1 MDVPPDIGLTFT
13 HSGLAESLSGV
24 VREYFDQD
32 QRKHRTCGSVVDIDN
47 QPGTGECHDDDDDE
61 NDDDNDS
68 GDEIDKSV
76 SQITINSPVV
86 QSRLKEFLS
95 HQPSNSPNNN
105 TVSVLGNGAHVDVSV
120 TAYSDD
126 DQCDSCI
133 KLRDCDCLKKFEKKK
148 ITEHR
153 LNMQELDK
161 NEKDLVIM
169 GQLQA
174 CGLSKGNTTRTGDRK
189 RHRFSYQFENESIC
203 VDCYIYINNIS
214 IKYLKNLRKHI
225 YTNGILP
232 RRHGNAGRAPHNAL
246 TYEDSQNIVQ
256 FIIGYADRYGMP
268 QPAARGVTDVVPPI
282 YLPAQD
288 TYDSVY
294 NKYQDV
300 AKEMNFRGVTEPCF
314 RNVWKQCVPHIQF
327 VRLRTDVCHVC
338 EKHRKSIQEAV
349 TEDEKL
355 QISESFAKH
364 IQYAQL
370 ERDYY
375 KTRCKAAEEEQ
386 KCGNLEEK
394 KNVHYTFDF
403 AQSVLV
409 PGHVRQ
415 EGALYYKLPFKV
427 NWFGILNDGKPAM
440 YNYIFSEAQAMSVDN
455 ENSHSSSS
463 VVSMFDH
470 FLTMYG
476 EGEKK
481 CFINCDNCG
490 GQNKNQTVIA
500 YFCWR
505 TMLGYH
511 DEINLHFMQPYHAR
525 CQIDAM
531 FGLGRQKLRKND
543 LDSVSQV
550 ADVLAK
556 SCKYSN
562 TVVYNADRSWV
573 WRDWK
578 TFLSGIFRSV
588 PGVRQYFHFRFSSSN
603 PGHVIVK
610 KFATSEELN
619 VRLLKR
625 GKCVTPGNLPVR
637 VEAAGLSPARQWYLY
652 RNIREFLPLKYKDV
666 TAPLPEVS
674 ESN

>member
-24 VREYFDQD
+24 
-32 QRKHRTCGSVVDIDN
+32 
-47 QPGTGECHDDDDDE
+47 
-61 NDDDNDS
+61 
-68 GDEIDKSV
+68 
-76 SQITINSPVV
+76 
-86 QSRLKEFLS
+86 
-95 HQPSNSPNNN
+95 
-105 TVSVLGNGAHVDVSV
+105 
-120 TAYSDD
+120 
-126 DQCDSCI
+126 
-133 KLRDCDCLKKFEKKK
+133 
-148 ITEHR
+148 
-153 LNMQELDK
+153 
-161 NEKDLVIM
+161 
-169 GQLQA
+169 
-174 CGLSKGNTTRTGDRK
+174 
-189 RHRFSYQFENESIC
+189 
-203 VDCYIYINNIS
+203 
-214 IKYLKNLRKHI
+214 YLKNLRKHI

-256 FIIGYADRYGMP
+256 FIIGSQRILYADRYGMP

-637 VEAAGLSPARQWYLY
+637 VEAAGLSPARQCCHLWVELEAEANVEQASTMRLSEPEVRYCIY
-652 RNIREFLPLKYKDV
+652 MMEKHGDDFKVNNQKDV
-666 TAPLPEVS
+666 KHFSYAMARDSRNYYQDTPKQIKRKINKFKSIPDQYNAYLRSKEAVFVQEKPNNSAEFKSFKNWQDLKQKYISTPESYV
-674 ESN
+674 ETRYLNC